1 MNIFGITIIKSSE
14 YERLVNSEYELAE
27 TKTKL
32 NKQVAI
38 FQTLNKK
45 YKESEAKIS
54 NLEETIERKD
64 KEIISSGETL
74 SEAQETLQKTSN
86 NLKRVMSSL
95 KEKSKE
101 ISELNIKLN
110 KLSALNDKISQANVS
125 LMAEVEALTKENSFV
140 RGKLSLYEK
149 QESEKENDSDEVQV
163 NTEYDAEQEAPENES
178 GYELA
183 EVPEE
188 VEQPQDEGEVVDD
201 EQTDGNSAA
210 EADNIEHEVIEP
222 NTDGLDPSMNLGQF
236 YNKSNVPGSV
246 QEEAVGDVPE
256 IPEQPAVEQE
266 QAVEQPAAP
275 VSSGYKK
282 KKKNKHNKR

>member
-1 MNIFGITIIKSSE
+1 MKFFGITIIKSSE
-14 YERLVNSEYELAE
+14 YERLVNSEYELSE

-45 YKESEAKIS
+45 HKETEAKIS
-54 NLEETIERKD
+54 ELEETIERKD

-110 KLSALNDKISQANVS
+110 KLSALNDKVSQANVS

-149 QESEKENDSDEVQV
+149 QESEKVNDSNDVQV
-163 NTEYDAEQEAPENES
+163 NTEYETEQEAPENES
-178 GYELA
+178 GYEPA

-188 VEQPQDEGEVVDD
+188 VEPPQNEGAVVDE
-201 EQTDGNSAA
+201 EQTDSESGAG
-210 EADNIEHEVIEP
+210 ETEHEVIEP
-222 NTDGLDPSMNLGQF
+222 NTDGLDPSMDWVQADLG
-236 YNKSNVPGSV
+236 NESDVPGSV
-246 QEEAVGDVPE
+246 QEEAEGDVPYM
-256 IPEQPAVEQE
+256 PEQPAVELE
-266 QAVEQPAAP
+266 QSEQQPAAP